1 MRHHS
6 ARALYR
12 IARKYKKQLRE
23 LRSEH
28 QRRGEQVAK
37 FEAWYADFQALHT
50 DLMRTLASAA
60 ERLEG
65 LLERGGPRGDTD
77 RFMRLGFDGLIQH
90 VDEVSRS
97 LAAAGVGDRG
107 AQANIRS
114 VHMPPAAPEAEAE
127 AELSDAL
134 SLDDECSDSEGGSAA
149 LCTPRCGGT
158 ESVRVTCGSSRGSG
172 SESGRSGSTSS
183 SSSSRSLREAR
194 HCLAQSLQHL
204 DGALA
209 GGAAS
214 DDTNDFSTEASAGAS
229 EDASED
235 ASASEGASN
244 GASEDESEASSGGED
259 ESEGEVELSPRLP
272 TPPGIG
278 RGGGESPVQPPEFVV
293 VGGDP
298 LEMLQR
304 QLAMQMHMDMV
315 SFEDAMPRGAG
326 MNGCAADA
334 VSVAESSQTEASVVF
349 AAVSP
354 PEVRLL

>member
-1 MRHHS
+1 M
-6 ARALYR
+6 
-12 IARKYKKQLRE
+12 
-23 LRSEH
+23 
-28 QRRGEQVAK
+28 
-37 FEAWYADFQALHT
+37 
-50 DLMRTLASAA
+50 
-60 ERLEG
+60 
-65 LLERGGPRGDTD
+65 
-77 RFMRLGFDGLIQH
+77 
-90 VDEVSRS
+90 
-97 LAAAGVGDRG
+97 
-107 AQANIRS
+107 
-114 VHMPPAAPEAEAE
+114 
-127 AELSDAL
+127 
-134 SLDDECSDSEGGSAA
+134 
-149 LCTPRCGGT
+149 
-158 ESVRVTCGSSRGSG
+158 
-172 SESGRSGSTSS
+172 
-183 SSSSRSLREAR
+183 
-194 HCLAQSLQHL
+194 AQSLQHL

-244 GASEDESEASSGGED
+244 GATEDEIEIEGGGGGEAS
-259 ESEGEVELSPRLP
+259 SEGEVELSPRLP

-326 MNGCAADA
+326 INGCAADA